1 MTLANWITSI
11 RFLLAPL
18 IYWQMTLGTSAG
30 LIWAAALVGLAG
42 LTDLADGYTA
52 RKRNEVSEL
61 GKMLDP
67 LADKLLVVLILLAF
81 AARWSLPGWMVG
93 IYFAKEL
100 LQVVAGALLF
110 RNSRQLIPANRWGKT
125 ATFSFFLGF
134 GLYWLSQKL
143 GTLIIGIAIAISIYA
158 FYTYYQTYREWVKE
172 RS

>member
-100 LQVVAGALLF
+100 LQV
-110 RNSRQLIPANRWGKT
+110 PANRWGKT